1 MLNPGT
7 LCSLLFIQSLLTN
20 TWARDPLNSAP
31 SSRRKALLS
40 RFAETPK
47 ESTIFIT
54 QCASSG
60 IWTGRELTS
69 RPEPLSLL
77 PPSAN
82 PLQVQAPRT
91 THKGQSGAQCKLHPL
106 WALCSRG
113 ANPSPPGLMK
123 HLGSWFVQSPGMSS
137 QNSQRKSGP
146 EDQGSSRG
154 LGRSTRQ
161 PLSRDARCRMP
172 PSKSYTVRSVCSKR
186 TRGREMKALGLCR
199 GSTCGMWKS
208 LNLLCLP
215 GSHV

>member
-1 MLNPGT
+1 MCKQRNLDWKGADLEARATFSPSTLSESPPGSSPERQPT
-7 LCSLLFIQSLLTN
+7 R
-20 TWARDPLNSAP
+20 ARA
-31 SSRRKALLS
+31 
-40 RFAETPK
+40 
-47 ESTIFIT
+47 
-54 QCASSG
+54 
-60 IWTGRELTS
+60 
-69 RPEPLSLL
+69 
-77 PPSAN
+77 
-82 PLQVQAPRT
+82 
-91 THKGQSGAQCKLHPL
+91 AQCKLRPL

-146 EDQGSSRG
+146 GDQGSSRG

-161 PLSRDARCRMP
+161 PPSRDARCRMP

-186 TRGREMKALGLCR
+186 TRGREMKALGLCG
-199 GSTCGMWKS
+199 GSMCGMWKS

>member
-91 THKGQSGAQCKLHPL
+91 THKGQSGAMQTAPALGTLLPGRKPFPTWPDETPRKLVCAVTRYELPEQPEKVR
-106 WALCSRG
+106 ARG
-113 ANPSPPGLMK
+113 AAGKCHLENDRRRTGKACDRTGGDRRSRWGASLGLLPSPYR
-123 HLGSWFVQSPGMSS
+123 H
-137 QNSQRKSGP
+137 
-146 EDQGSSRG
+146 DI
-154 LGRSTRQ
+154 
-161 PLSRDARCRMP
+161 AR
-172 PSKSYTVRSVCSKR
+172 
-186 TRGREMKALGLCR
+186 L
-199 GSTCGMWKS
+199 
-208 LNLLCLP
+208 
-215 GSHV
+215 